1 MSQPAFN
8 LLGLLLLL
16 SCATDSESHP
26 QEVNIPDRMTLIGDY
41 QLYGGSLSEMR
52 PPDDKDRKLA
62 IKLKGSLAKQLFKQI
77 GPDRKDACSTDPG
90 YRERRR
96 GDLLCKHDE
105 DGYVCFLGLDTNTG
119 KSMMGVIC

>member
-1 MSQPAFN
+1 MSKLTFN
-8 LLGLLLLL
+8 LLGLLILL
-16 SCATDSESHP
+16 SCATHSESRP
-26 QEVNIPDRMTLIGDY
+26 LEAAIPDRMALIGDY
-41 QLYGGSLSEMR
+41 QLYGGSLSEML

-62 IKLKGSLAKQLFKQI
+62 IKLKGALAKQLFTQI

-105 DGYVCFLGLDTNTG
+105 SGYACFLGLDVNTG

>member
-1 MSQPAFN
+1 MSLPAFN

-16 SCATDSESHP
+16 SCAADSGSRPLEA
-26 QEVNIPDRMTLIGDY
+26 NIPDRMALIGDY

-52 PPDDKDRKLA
+52 PPKDKDRKLA
-62 IKLKGSLAKQLFKQI
+62 IKLKGALAKQLFTQI

-90 YRERRR
+90 YRERHR

-105 DGYVCFLGLDTNTG
+105 DGYACFLGLDTNTG
-119 KSMMGVIC
+119 KSMMGVVC